1 MTLFSNNQRTVVME
15 QVNKSYDKAANN
27 VGFLER
33 WFKLSSHN
41 TTVKTELMAGLT
53 TFVTMSYI
61 MFLNPIIM
69 SKTGMP
75 FDGLFLA
82 TCLGAAIATILMG
95 MYANW
100 PVGLA
105 PGMGLNA
112 FFTFSV
118 VGSMG
123 YSWEIALGTVFLSGV
138 LFVLMS
144 VTRLREWMLD
154 SIPMSLRLAM
164 TAGVGLFLGF
174 IGLRF
179 TGIIV
184 PDPDNVVAIAD
195 LTHFGFGQFGPEAPA
210 LGFLS
215 FLLIAILSYR
225 KVFGAVVIGI
235 AATTFIAFI
244 MTWILPTD
252 FFVVAE
258 AAKSFAP
265 ATGFVSYNGLLA
277 VPEFSALEPIL
288 WKADIAGA
296 MQVALI
302 PVIITF
308 LFVNIFDTAGTL
320 MGLAERANLQDKNGK
335 IEGLSKSLKADS
347 VSSVIGTA
355 FGCPPVTSY
364 VESAAGVSVGGR
376 TGLTAVTI
384 GLLFLMGMFFLP
396 LAQML
401 PGFAVDGALIYVAML
416 MMTSLRGLDW
426 DDLTEYAPAVCT
438 TVMMAFTFSI
448 ANGIAF
454 GFITYT
460 ALKVGAGKS
469 SEISKG
475 VWALTALFIAKFIF
489 LTH

>member
-1 MTLFSNNQRTVVME
+1 MDKTR
-15 QVNKSYDKAANN
+15 QVGDKAGNIA
-27 VGFLER
+27 GFLTR
-33 WFKLSSHN
+33 FFKLSEHN
-41 TTVKTELMAGLT
+41 STIKIELMAGLT

-61 MFLNPIIM
+61 MFLNPTIM

-82 TCLGAAIATILMG
+82 TCLGAAFATLLMG
-95 MYANW
+95 LYANW

-118 VGSMG
+118 VGAMG
-123 YSWEIALGTVFLSGV
+123 YSWQVALGAVFIAGV
-138 LFVLMS
+138 IFVLMS

-179 TGIIV
+179 TGIVV
-184 PDPDNVVAIAD
+184 PDADNIVALAD
-195 LTHFGFGQFGPEAPA
+195 LTHFGFGEFGPEAPA

-225 KVFGAVVIGI
+225 KVFGAVIIGI
-235 AATTFIAFI
+235 ALTTLIAFM
-244 MTWILPTD
+244 MTWLLPAD
-252 FFVVAE
+252 FFVVAQT
-258 AAKSFAP
+258 AKSFAP
-265 ATGFVSYNGLLA
+265 ASGFVSYNGMLA
-277 VPEFSALEPIL
+277 VPDFSALAPIFL
-288 WKADIAGA
+288 QADIAGA
-296 MQVALI
+296 FQVALI
-302 PVIITF
+302 PVIVTF

-320 MGLAERANLQDKNGK
+320 MGVAEQAKLQDKNGK
-335 IEGLSKSLKADS
+335 IIGLNKSLKADS
-347 VSSVIGTA
+347 IASVIGTG

-364 VESAAGVSVGGR
+364 VESAAGVAVGGR

-384 GLLFLMGMFFLP
+384 GLLFVFGMFFLP
-396 LAQML
+396 LAKML

-416 MMTSLRGLDW
+416 MMSSLKGLDW
-426 DDLTEYAPAVCT
+426 SDLTEYAPAVST

-460 ALKVGAGKS
+460 ALKVGTGKYKAV
-469 SEISKG
+469 SKG
-475 VWALTALFIAKFIF
+475 VWALTILFVAKFIF
-489 LTH
+489 LP

>member
-1 MTLFSNNQRTVVME
+1 ME
-15 QVNKSYDKAANN
+15 EVSKTYDKEKSN
-27 VGFLER
+27 VGLLER

-69 SKTGMP
+69 SQTGMP

-82 TCLGAAIATILMG
+82 TCLGAAIATIAMG
-95 MYANW
+95 LYANW

-123 YSWEIALGTVFLSGV
+123 YSWEVALGAVFLSGV
-138 LFVLMS
+138 LFVIMS
-144 VTRLREWMLD
+144 VTKLREWMLD
-154 SIPMSLRLAM
+154 SIPMSLRLGM

-179 TGIIV
+179 TGIVV
-184 PDPDNVVAIAD
+184 PDPDNIVALAD
-195 LTHFGFGQFGPEAPA
+195 FTHFGFGASGPEAPA
-210 LGFLS
+210 LGFIS
-215 FLLIAILSYR
+215 FLLIAVLSYR
-225 KVFGAVVIGI
+225 KVFGAVLIGI
-235 AATTFIAFI
+235 AVTTLMAFI
-244 MTWILPTD
+244 MVWLLPTD

-265 ATGFVSYNGLLA
+265 ATGFVSYQGLLA
-277 VPEFSALEPIL
+277 LPEFSALEPIL

-296 MQVALI
+296 FQVALI
-302 PVIITF
+302 PVIVTF

-320 MGLAERANLQDKNGK
+320 MGVAERANLQDKNGK
-335 IEGLSKSLKADS
+335 IQGLSKSLKADS
-347 VSSVIGTA
+347 LASVMGTA

-364 VESAAGVSVGGR
+364 VESAAGVAVGGR

-384 GLLFLMGMFFLP
+384 GLLFVLGMFFLP

-416 MMTSLRGLDW
+416 MMNSLKGLDW

-460 ALKVGAGKS
+460 VLKVGSGK
-469 SEISKG
+469 INQVSKG

-489 LTH
+489 LT

>member
-1 MTLFSNNQRTVVME
+1 ME
-15 QVNKSYDKAANN
+15 QVSKSYENPEKQSND
-27 VGFLER
+27 VGLLER
-33 WFKLSSHN
+33 FFKLSEHN
-41 TTVKTELMAGLT
+41 TSVKTELMAGLT

-61 MFLNPIIM
+61 MFLNPVIM

-123 YSWEIALGTVFLSGV
+123 YSWQIALGAVFLSGV
-138 LFVLMS
+138 IFVLMS

-154 SIPMSLRLAM
+154 SIPLSLRLAM

-184 PDPDNVVAIAD
+184 PSPDNVVALAD
-195 LTHFGFGQFGPEAPA
+195 LTHFGFGEFGPEAPA

-225 KVFGAVVIGI
+225 KVFGAVLIGI
-235 AATTFIAFI
+235 AVTTLIAFA
-244 MTWILPTD
+244 MTWLLPTD
-252 FFVVAE
+252 FFVVSE
-258 AAKSFAP
+258 AGKSLAP
-265 ATGFVSYNGLLA
+265 ATGFVAYNGILA
-277 VPEFSALEPIL
+277 IPEFSALEPIF
-288 WKADIAGA
+288 WKADIVGA
-296 MQVALI
+296 FEVALI
-302 PVIITF
+302 PVIVTF

-320 MGLAERANLQDKNGK
+320 MGVAERANLQDKDGK
-335 IEGLSKSLKADS
+335 IQGLSKSLKADS

-384 GLLFLMGMFFLP
+384 GLLFAVGMFFLP

-401 PGFAVDGALIYVAML
+401 PAFAIDGALIYVAML
-416 MMTSLRGLDW
+416 MMTSLKALDW
-426 DDLTEYAPAVCT
+426 DDLTEYAPAICT

-460 ALKVGAGKS
+460 ILKVGAGKS
-469 SEISKG
+469 NQISVG
-475 VWALTALFIAKFIF
+475 VWALTALFVAKFIF
-489 LTH
+489 LHE

>member
-1 MTLFSNNQRTVVME
+1 ME
-15 QVNKSYDKAANN
+15 QVSKDYENTTSK
-27 VGFLER
+27 VGLIER
-33 WFKLSSHN
+33 LFKLSEHN
-41 TTVKTELMAGLT
+41 TTMKTELMAGLT

-95 MYANW
+95 LYANW

-123 YSWEIALGTVFLSGV
+123 YSWQIALGAVFLSGV
-138 LFVLMS
+138 IFVFMS

-179 TGIIV
+179 TGIV
-184 PDPDNVVAIAD
+184 VSNPDNIVAIAD
-195 LTHFGFGQFGPEAPA
+195 LTHFGFGKFGPEAPA

-225 KVFGAVVIGI
+225 KVFGAVLIGI
-235 AATTFIAFI
+235 AVTTFIAFA
-244 MTWILPTD
+244 MTWLLPTD
-252 FFVVAE
+252 FFVISE

-265 ATGFVSYNGLLA
+265 ASGFVSYNGLLA
-277 VPEFSALEPIL
+277 VPEFSSLEPIL
-288 WKADIAGA
+288 WKADVVGA
-296 MQVALI
+296 FQVALI
-302 PVIITF
+302 PVIVTF

-320 MGLAERANLQDKNGK
+320 MGVAERANLQDKNGK
-335 IEGLSKSLKADS
+335 IEGLGKSLKADS
-347 VSSVIGTA
+347 ISSVIGTA

-364 VESAAGVSVGGR
+364 VESAAGVAVGGR

-384 GLLFLMGMFFLP
+384 GSLFLVGMFFLP

-416 MMTSLRGLDW
+416 MMSSLKGLDW

-460 ALKVGAGKS
+460 VLKVGTGKHTQ
-469 SEISKG
+469 ISNG

-489 LTH
+489 LT

>member
-1 MTLFSNNQRTVVME
+1 MTYFSINKSTVVME
-15 QVNKSYDKAANN
+15 QVNQTHEKDEKP
-27 VGFLER
+27 GGILER
-33 WFKLSSHN
+33 LFKLSAHS
-41 TTVKTELMAGLT
+41 TTVKTEIMAGLT

-75 FDGLFLA
+75 FEGLFLA

-95 MYANW
+95 LYANW

-118 VGSMG
+118 VGGMG
-123 YSWEIALGTVFLSGV
+123 YSWEIALGAVFLSGV

-179 TGIIV
+179 TGIVI
-184 PDPDNVVAIAD
+184 PNPDNALALAD
-195 LTHFGFGQFGPEAPA
+195 LTHFGFGEFGPEAPA

-215 FLLIAILSYR
+215 FLLIAVLSYR
-225 KVFGAVVIGI
+225 KVFGAIIIGI
-235 AATTFIAFI
+235 AATTFIAFV
-244 MTWILPTD
+244 MTWVLPTD
-252 FFVVAE
+252 FFVVSE

-265 ATGFVSYNGLLA
+265 ASGFMSYKGILA
-277 VPEFSALEPIL
+277 VPEFSAIEPIL

-296 MQVALI
+296 FQIALI
-302 PVIITF
+302 PVIVTF

-320 MGLAERANLQDKNGK
+320 MGVAERANLQDENGK

-347 VSSVIGTA
+347 LASVIGTG

-364 VESAAGVSVGGR
+364 VESAAGVAVGGR

-384 GLLFLMGMFFLP
+384 GLLFAVGMFFLP

-416 MMTSLRGLDW
+416 MMSSLRGLDW

-438 TVMMAFTFSI
+438 TIMMAFTFSI

-460 ALKVGAGKS
+460 VLKVGTGKS

-475 VWALTALFIAKFIF
+475 IWALTALFVAKFIF
-489 LTH
+489 IN

>member
-1 MTLFSNNQRTVVME
+1 ME
-15 QVNKSYDKAANN
+15 QVSKSCENETEEQKGD
-27 VGFLER
+27 VGLLER
-33 WFKLSSHN
+33 FFKLSQHN
-41 TTVKTELMAGLT
+41 TTIKTELMAGLT

-61 MFLNPIIM
+61 MFLNPVIM
-69 SKTGMP
+69 SNTGMP

-82 TCLGAAIATILMG
+82 TCLGAAIATIIMG

-118 VGSMG
+118 VGGMG
-123 YSWEIALGTVFLSGV
+123 YSWQVALGAVFLSGV
-138 LFVLMS
+138 IFVLMS

-184 PDPDNVVAIAD
+184 ENPDNVVALGD
-195 LTHFGFGQFGPEAPA
+195 LTHFGFGAFGPEAPA

-215 FLLIAILSYR
+215 FLLISVLSYR
-225 KVFGAVVIGI
+225 RVFGAVIIGI
-235 AATTFIAFI
+235 AAVTFFAFV
-244 MTWILPTD
+244 MTWLLPVD
-252 FFVVAE
+252 FFIISE
-258 AAKSFAP
+258 AGKALAP
-265 ATGFVSYNGLLA
+265 ESGFVAYKGILA
-277 VPEFSALEPIL
+277 IPEFSALEPIL
-288 WKADIAGA
+288 WKADIVGA
-296 MQVALI
+296 FEIALI
-302 PVIITF
+302 PVILTF

-320 MGLAERANLQDKNGK
+320 MGVAERANLQDEKGK
-335 IEGLSKSLKADS
+335 IKGLNKSLKADS

-364 VESAAGVSVGGR
+364 VESAAGVAVGGR

-384 GLLFLMGMFFLP
+384 GLLFAAGMFFLP

-401 PGFAVDGALIYVAML
+401 PAFAVDGALIYVAML
-416 MMTSLRGLDW
+416 MMSSLKGLDW

-460 ALKVGAGKS
+460 VLKVGAGKS
-469 SEISKG
+469 NQVSKG
-475 VWALTALFIAKFIF
+475 VWALTVLFIAKFIF
-489 LTH
+489 LN

>member
-1 MTLFSNNQRTVVME
+1 ME
-15 QVNKSYDKAANN
+15 QTSKSSDTQAEEQPKDL
-27 VGFLER
+27 GLLER
-33 WFKLSSHN
+33 LFKLTQHN
-41 TTVKTELMAGLT
+41 TSVKTELMAGLT

-69 SKTGMP
+69 SKSGMP

-82 TCLGAAIATILMG
+82 TCLGAAIATIFMG

-118 VGSMG
+118 VGGMG
-123 YSWEIALGTVFLSGV
+123 YSWEIALGAVFLSGV
-138 LFVLMS
+138 IFVLMS
-144 VTRLREWMLD
+144 VTKLREWMLD
-154 SIPMSLRLAM
+154 SIPLSLRLAM

-174 IGLRF
+174 LGLRF
-179 TGIIV
+179 TGIVV
-184 PDPDNVVAIAD
+184 PDPDNVVALAD
-195 LTHFGFGQFGPEAPA
+195 MTHFGFGAFGPEAPA

-215 FLLIAILSYR
+215 FLLISILSYR
-225 KVFGAVVIGI
+225 KVFGGVLIGI
-235 AATTFIAFI
+235 AVTTFIAFA
-244 MTWILPTD
+244 MTWVLPTD

-265 ATGFVSYNGLLA
+265 ESGFVAYKGIMA
-277 VPEFSALEPIL
+277 VPQLSSLEPIF
-288 WKADIAGA
+288 WKADIVGA
-296 MQVALI
+296 FEVALI

-320 MGLAERANLQDKNGK
+320 MGVAERANLQDENGK

-347 VSSVIGTA
+347 MSSVIGTA
-355 FGCPPVTSY
+355 FGCPPVTSF
-364 VESAAGVSVGGR
+364 VESAAGVAAGGR

-384 GLLFLMGMFFLP
+384 GLLFAAGIFFLP

-416 MMTSLRGLDW
+416 MMSSLRGLDW

-438 TVMMAFTFSI
+438 TIMMAFTFSI

-460 ALKVGAGKS
+460 VLKVGSGKS
-469 SEISKG
+469 DQVSNG

-489 LTH
+489 LT

>member
-1 MTLFSNNQRTVVME
+1 MDDQAGNNA
-15 QVNKSYDKAANN
+15 SAATRDLS
-27 VGFLER
+27 FLER
-33 WFKLSSHN
+33 FFKLNSHN
-41 TTVKTELMAGLT
+41 TNVRTELMAGLT

-82 TCLGAAIATILMG
+82 TCLGAAIATIMMG
-95 MYANW
+95 LYANW

-118 VGSMG
+118 VGAMG
-123 YSWEIALGTVFLSGV
+123 YSWEIALGAVFLSGV
-138 LFVLMS
+138 IFVLMS

-154 SIPMSLRLAM
+154 SIPLSLRLAM

-179 TGIIV
+179 TGIV
-184 PDPDNVVAIAD
+184 VANPDNIVALAD
-195 LTHFGFGQFGPEAPA
+195 LTHFGFGEFGPEAPA

-215 FLLIAILSYR
+215 FLLITVLSYR
-225 KVFGAVVIGI
+225 NVFGAVIIGI
-235 AATTFIAFI
+235 AITTLIAFI
-244 MTWILPTD
+244 MTWVLPTE

-265 ATGFVSYNGLLA
+265 ASGFVSYNGMLA
-277 VPEFSALEPIL
+277 IPDFSALKPIL
-288 WKADIAGA
+288 WKADIVGA
-296 MQVALI
+296 FQVAMI
-302 PVIITF
+302 PVIVTF

-320 MGLAERANLQDKNGK
+320 MGVAERAKLQDKNGK
-335 IEGLSKSLKADS
+335 IIGLSKSLKADS
-347 VSSVIGTA
+347 ISSVIGTA

-364 VESAAGVSVGGR
+364 VESAAGVAVGGR

-384 GLLFLMGMFFLP
+384 GLLFAAGMFFLP

-416 MMTSLRGLDW
+416 MMSSLRGLDW
-426 DDLTEYAPAVCT
+426 DDLTEYAPAVST

-460 ALKVGAGKS
+460 VLKLGAGKHKD
-469 SEISKG
+469 ISNG
-475 VWALTALFIAKFIF
+475 VWALTALFVAKFIF
-489 LTH
+489 LT

>member
-1 MTLFSNNQRTVVME
+1 MNQTSK
-15 QVNKSYDKAANN
+15 QTNN

-41 TTVKTELMAGLT
+41 TSIKTELMAGVT

-61 MFLNPIIM
+61 MFLNPTIM

-82 TCLGAAIATILMG
+82 TCLGAAVATMLMG
-95 MYANW
+95 IYANW

-112 FFTFSV
+112 FFTFTV

-123 YSWEIALGTVFLSGV
+123 YSWEIALGSVFLSGI

-144 VTRLREWMLD
+144 VTKLREWLLT

-179 TGIIV
+179 TGI
-184 PDPDNVVAIAD
+184 VVSNPENLLAIAD
-195 LTHFGFGQFGPEAPA
+195 LSHFGFGPFGPEAPA
-210 LGFLS
+210 LGFFS

-225 KVFGAVVIGI
+225 NVFGAVIIGI
-235 AATTFIAFI
+235 VATTFIAFM

-252 FFVVAE
+252 FFVVAD

-265 ATGFVSYNGLLA
+265 ETGFVSYSGIMA
-277 VPEFSALEPIL
+277 IPEFSAIEPIL
-288 WKADIAGA
+288 WKADIIGA
-296 MQVALI
+296 FNVALI

-320 MGLAERANLQDKNGK
+320 MGVAEKANLQDKNGNIK
-335 IEGLSKSLKADS
+335 GLNKSLKADS

-364 VESAAGVSVGGR
+364 VESATGISVGGR

-384 GLLFLMGMFFLP
+384 GLLFLAGMFFLP
-396 LAQML
+396 LARML

-416 MMTSLRGLDW
+416 MMCSLKHLDW

-438 TVMMAFTFSI
+438 TIMMAFTFSI
-448 ANGIAF
+448 SNGIAF

-460 ALKVGAGKS
+460 ALKLGTGKS
-469 SEISKG
+469 NQISNG
-475 VWALTALFIAKFIF
+475 VWALTLLFIAKFIF
-489 LTH
+489 LHE

>member
-1 MTLFSNNQRTVVME
+1 ME
-15 QVNKSYDKAANN
+15 QVNKPTEGLAETQVNN
-27 VGFLER
+27 KCMLER
-33 WFKLSSHN
+33 FFKLSQHN
-41 TTVKTELMAGLT
+41 TSIKTELIAGLT
-53 TFVTMSYI
+53 TFITMSYI

-82 TCLGAAIATILMG
+82 TCIGAAIATLLMG
-95 MYANW
+95 LYANW

-123 YSWEIALGTVFLSGV
+123 YSWQVALGAVFLSGV

-144 VTRLREWMLD
+144 VTRLREWLLE
-154 SIPMSLRLAM
+154 SIPLSLRLAI

-179 TGIIV
+179 AGIV
-184 PDPDNVVAIAD
+184 VSNPDNILALAD
-195 LTHFGFGQFGPEAPA
+195 MTHFGFGKFGPEAPA
-210 LGFLS
+210 LGFFS
-215 FLLIAILSYR
+215 FLLIAVLSYR
-225 KVFGAVVIGI
+225 KVFGAVLIGI
-235 AATTFIAFI
+235 AVTTLIAFA
-244 MTWILPTD
+244 MTWLLPTD

-265 ATGFVSYNGLLA
+265 SSGFVAYNGIVA
-277 VPEFSALEPIL
+277 MPNFASIEPIL
-288 WKADIAGA
+288 FKADIVGA
-296 MQVALI
+296 LDVALI
-302 PVIITF
+302 PVIVTF
-308 LFVNIFDTAGTL
+308 LFVNMFDTAGTL
-320 MGLAERANLQDKNGK
+320 IGLADRANLQDKDGK
-335 IEGLSKSLKADS
+335 IEGLNKSLKADS
-347 VSSVIGTA
+347 VASVLGTA

-384 GLLFLMGMFFLP
+384 GLLFALGVFFLP

-401 PGFAVDGALIYVAML
+401 PSFAVNGALIYVSVL
-416 MMTSLRGLDW
+416 MMSALKGVSW
-426 DDLTEYAPAVCT
+426 DDMTEYAPAVCT
-438 TVMMAFTFSI
+438 TVMMPFTFSI
-448 ANGIAF
+448 ADGIAF

-460 ALKVGAGKS
+460 VLKLGAGKRD
-469 SEISKG
+469 EISYG
-475 VWALTALFIAKFIF
+475 IWTLTALFIAKFIF
-489 LTH
+489 LN

>member
-1 MTLFSNNQRTVVME
+1 MKQVE
-15 QVNKSYDKAANN
+15 QTYDNEPKS

-33 WFKLSSHN
+33 WFKLAAHK
-41 TTVKTELMAGLT
+41 TTVKTEIMAGFT

-61 MFLNPIIM
+61 MFLNPTIM
-69 SKTGMP
+69 SNSGMP

-82 TCLGAAIATILMG
+82 TCIGAAIATLIMG
-95 MYANW
+95 LYANW

-118 VGSMG
+118 VGAMG
-123 YSWEIALGTVFLSGV
+123 YSWEIALGAVFLSGV

-179 TGIIV
+179 TGIV
-184 PDPDNVVAIAD
+184 VANPDNIVSIAD
-195 LTHFGFGQFGPEAPA
+195 LTHFGFGVFGPEAPA

-225 KVFGAVVIGI
+225 KVFGGVLIGI
-235 AATTFIAFI
+235 GVTTLIAFI
-244 MTWILPTD
+244 MTWVLPTD

-258 AAKSFAP
+258 AAKAFAP
-265 ATGFVSYNGLLA
+265 ATGFVSYNGILA

-296 MQVALI
+296 FEVALI
-302 PVIITF
+302 PVIVTF

-320 MGLAERANLQDKNGK
+320 MGVAEKANLQDENGK
-335 IEGLSKSLKADS
+335 IQGLGKSLKADS
-347 VSSVIGTA
+347 ISSVVGTA

-384 GLLFLMGMFFLP
+384 GLLFAAGVFLLP
-396 LAQML
+396 LAKML

-416 MMTSLRGLDW
+416 MMSSLKSLNW

-448 ANGIAF
+448 SNGIAF

-460 ALKVGAGKS
+460 VLKVGTGKS
-469 SEISKG
+469 NQVSKG
-475 VWALTALFIAKFIF
+475 VWALTALFVLKFMF
-489 LTH
+489 LHE

>member
-1 MTLFSNNQRTVVME
+1 ME
-15 QVNKSYDKAANN
+15 QVSKSQENQAEEHTEGA
-27 VGFLER
+27 GLLER
-33 WFKLSSHN
+33 LFKLSQHN

-123 YSWEIALGTVFLSGV
+123 YSWQIALGAVFLSGV
-138 LFVLMS
+138 IFVLMS

-179 TGIIV
+179 TGIV
-184 PDPDNVVAIAD
+184 VANPDNVVALAD
-195 LTHFGFGQFGPEAPA
+195 MTHFGFGQFGPEAPA

-225 KVFGAVVIGI
+225 KVFGAVLIGI
-235 AATTFIAFI
+235 AVTTFIAFA
-244 MTWILPTD
+244 MTWVLPTD

-265 ATGFVSYNGLLA
+265 PSGFVAYKGLLA
-277 VPEFSALEPIL
+277 IPEFSALEPIL
-288 WKADIAGA
+288 WKADIVGA
-296 MQVALI
+296 FEVALI
-302 PVIITF
+302 PVIVTF

-320 MGLAERANLQDKNGK
+320 MGVAERANLQDKNGK

-347 VSSVIGTA
+347 ISSVIGTA

-364 VESAAGVSVGGR
+364 VESAAGVAVGGR

-384 GLLFLMGMFFLP
+384 GLLFAMGVFFLP

-416 MMTSLRGLDW
+416 MMSSLRGLDW

-460 ALKVGAGKS
+460 ILKVGSGKS
-469 SEISKG
+469 NQVSNG

-489 LTH
+489 LN

>member
-1 MTLFSNNQRTVVME
+1 MS
-15 QVNKSYDKAANN
+15 QVNKNN
-27 VGFLER
+27 DQLGALSFISHF
-33 WFKLSSHN
+33 FKLSEHKTN
-41 TTVKTELMAGLT
+41 IKTELMAGLT

-61 MFLNPIIM
+61 MFLNPLIM

-95 MYANW
+95 LYANW

-118 VGSMG
+118 VGGMG
-123 YSWEIALGTVFLSGV
+123 YSWQIALGAVFLSGV
-138 LFVLMS
+138 IFVLMS
-144 VTRLREWMLD
+144 VTKLREWMLD

-179 TGIIV
+179 TGIVV
-184 PDPDNVVAIAD
+184 PNEDNVVALAD
-195 LTHFGFGQFGPEAPA
+195 LTHFGFGMFGPEAPA

-215 FLLIAILSYR
+215 FLLIAVLSYR
-225 KVFGAVVIGI
+225 NVFGAVLIGI
-235 AATTFIAFI
+235 ASTTFIAFV
-244 MTWILPTD
+244 MTWLLPTD
-252 FFVVAE
+252 FFEVAE

-265 ATGFVSYNGLLA
+265 ESGFVSYNGLLA

-288 WKADIAGA
+288 FKADIIGA

-302 PVIITF
+302 PVIVTF

-320 MGLAERANLQDKNGK
+320 MGVAERANLQDKSGR
-335 IEGLSKSLKADS
+335 IHGLSKSLRADS
-347 VSSVIGTA
+347 ISSVIGTA

-376 TGLTAVTI
+376 TGLTAVTV
-384 GLLFLMGMFFLP
+384 GVLFVLGMFFLP

-416 MMTSLRGLDW
+416 MMSSLKNLDW
-426 DDLTEYAPAVCT
+426 EDLTEYAPAVST
-438 TVMMAFTFSI
+438 TIMMAFTFSI

-460 ALKVGAGKS
+460 VLKVGTGKS
-469 SEISKG
+469 NAISGG
-475 VWALTALFIAKFIF
+475 VWVLTALFIAKFIF
-489 LTH
+489 LT

>member
-1 MTLFSNNQRTVVME
+1 MN
-15 QVNKSYDKAANN
+15 QVNQAYDKNEGSKG
-27 VGFLER
+27 GFLER
-33 WFKLSSHN
+33 LFKLTAHK
-41 TTVKTELMAGLT
+41 TTPKIEMMAGLT

-61 MFLNPIIM
+61 IVLNPIIM

-82 TCLGAAIATILMG
+82 TCIGAAIATILMG
-95 MYANW
+95 LYANW

-123 YSWEIALGTVFLSGV
+123 YSWEIALGAVFIAGM

-179 TGIIV
+179 TGLIV
-184 PDPDNVVAIAD
+184 PDPNNALALAD
-195 LTHFGFGQFGPEAPA
+195 LTHFGFGKFGPEAPA
-210 LGFLS
+210 LGLLS
-215 FLLIAILSYR
+215 FFLIAVLSYR
-225 KVFGAVVIGI
+225 KVFGAVILGIGI
-235 AATTFIAFI
+235 TTLVAFL
-244 MTWILPTD
+244 MTWVLPTD

-258 AAKSFAP
+258 EAKSWAP
-265 ATGFVSYNGLLA
+265 ASGFVSYGGMMA
-277 VPEFSALEPIL
+277 IPDFAAIEPIL
-288 WKADIAGA
+288 WKADVMGA
-296 MQVALI
+296 LEVAMI
-302 PVIITF
+302 PVIVTF

-320 MGLAERANLQDKNGK
+320 MGVAERANLQDENGN

-347 VSSVIGTA
+347 ISSVLGTA

-364 VESAAGVSVGGR
+364 AESAAGVAVGGR
-376 TGLTAVTI
+376 TGLTAITI
-384 GLLFLMGMFFLP
+384 GILFLLGMFFLP
-396 LAQML
+396 LAKML
-401 PGFAVDGALIYVAML
+401 PAFAVDGALIYVAML
-416 MMTSLRGLDW
+416 MMSSLKKIDW
-426 DDLTEYAPAVCT
+426 NDLTEYAPAVVT

-448 ANGIAF
+448 ANGIAI
-454 GFITYT
+454 GFLTYT
-460 ALKVGAGKS
+460 ILKVGGGKANEVS
-469 SEISKG
+469 AG
-475 VWALTALFIAKFIF
+475 VWALSALFVAKFIF
-489 LTH
+489 LN

>member
-1 MTLFSNNQRTVVME
+1 ME
-15 QVNKSYDKAANN
+15 QTNENHENKSNN
-27 VGFLER
+27 VGLIER
-33 WFKLSSHN
+33 LFKLSEHRTN
-41 TTVKTELMAGLT
+41 VKTEIMAGLT

-95 MYANW
+95 LYANW

-118 VGSMG
+118 VGAMG
-123 YSWEIALGTVFLSGV
+123 YSWQVALGAVFLSGV
-138 LFVLMS
+138 IFVIMS
-144 VTRLREWMLD
+144 VTKLREWMLE
-154 SIPMSLRLAM
+154 SIPLSLRLAM

-179 TGIIV
+179 TGIVV
-184 PDPDNVVAIAD
+184 PNPDNVVAIAD

-225 KVFGAVVIGI
+225 KVFGAVLIGI
-235 AATTFIAFI
+235 AATTFIAFT
-244 MTWILPTD
+244 MTWVLPTD
-252 FFVVAE
+252 FFTVAE
-258 AAKSFAP
+258 AAKGFAP
-265 ATGFVSYNGLLA
+265 ESGFVAYKGLLA
-277 VPEFSALEPIL
+277 VPDFSALEPIL
-288 WKADIAGA
+288 WKADIVGA
-296 MQVALI
+296 FEVALI
-302 PVIITF
+302 PVIVTF

-320 MGLAERANLQDKNGK
+320 MGVAERANLQDENGK
-335 IEGLSKSLKADS
+335 IQGLNKSLKADS
-347 VSSVIGTA
+347 ISSVIGTA

-384 GLLFLMGMFFLP
+384 GLLFLVGMFFLP

-416 MMTSLRGLDW
+416 MMSSLKGLNW

-460 ALKVGAGKS
+460 VLKVGAGKS
-469 SEISKG
+469 NEVSGG
-475 VWALTALFIAKFIF
+475 VWALTMLFIAKFIF
-489 LTH
+489 LN

>member
-1 MTLFSNNQRTVVME
+1 ME
-15 QVNKSYDKAANN
+15 QVSKSQENQAEEHTEGA
-27 VGFLER
+27 GLLER
-33 WFKLSSHN
+33 LFKLSQHN
-41 TTVKTELMAGLT
+41 TTIKTELMAGLT

-123 YSWEIALGTVFLSGV
+123 YSWQIALGAVFLSGV
-138 LFVLMS
+138 IFVLMS

-179 TGIIV
+179 TGIV
-184 PDPDNVVAIAD
+184 VANPDNVVALAD
-195 LTHFGFGQFGPEAPA
+195 MTHFGFGQFGPEAPA

-225 KVFGAVVIGI
+225 KVFGAVLIGI
-235 AATTFIAFI
+235 AVTTFIAFA
-244 MTWILPTD
+244 MTWVLPTD

-265 ATGFVSYNGLLA
+265 SSGFVAYKGLLA
-277 VPEFSALEPIL
+277 IPEFSALEPIL
-288 WKADIAGA
+288 WKADIVGA
-296 MQVALI
+296 FEVALI
-302 PVIITF
+302 PVIVTF

-320 MGLAERANLQDKNGK
+320 MGVAERANLQDENGK

-347 VSSVIGTA
+347 ISSVIGTA

-364 VESAAGVSVGGR
+364 VESAAGVAVGGR

-384 GLLFLMGMFFLP
+384 GLLFAMGVFFLP

-416 MMTSLRGLDW
+416 MMSSLRGLDW

-460 ALKVGAGKS
+460 ILKVGSGKS
-469 SEISKG
+469 NQVSNG

-489 LTH
+489 LN

>member
-1 MTLFSNNQRTVVME
+1 MDD
-15 QVNKSYDKAANN
+15 QVGVTSSTATRDLN
-27 VGFLER
+27 FLER
-33 WFKLSSHN
+33 FFKLSSHN
-41 TTVKTELMAGLT
+41 TNVRTELMAGLT

-82 TCLGAAIATILMG
+82 TCLGAAIATIMMG
-95 MYANW
+95 LYSNW

-118 VGSMG
+118 VGAMG
-123 YSWEIALGTVFLSGV
+123 YSWEIALGAVFLSGV
-138 LFVLMS
+138 IFVLMS

-154 SIPMSLRLAM
+154 SIPLSLRLAM

-179 TGIIV
+179 TGIV
-184 PDPDNVVAIAD
+184 VANPDNIVALAD
-195 LTHFGFGQFGPEAPA
+195 LTHFGFGEFGPEAPA

-215 FLLIAILSYR
+215 FLLITVLSYR
-225 KVFGAVVIGI
+225 NVFGAVIIGI
-235 AATTFIAFI
+235 AITTLIAFI
-244 MTWILPTD
+244 MTWVLPRE

-265 ATGFVSYNGLLA
+265 ASGFVSYNGMLA
-277 VPEFSALEPIL
+277 IPNFSALEPIL

-296 MQVALI
+296 FQVALI
-302 PVIITF
+302 PVIVTF

-320 MGLAERANLQDKNGK
+320 MGVAERAKLQDKNGK
-335 IEGLSKSLKADS
+335 IIGLSKSLKADS
-347 VSSVIGTA
+347 ISSVIGTA

-364 VESAAGVSVGGR
+364 VESAAGVAVGGR

-384 GLLFLMGMFFLP
+384 GLLFALGMFFLP

-416 MMTSLRGLDW
+416 MMSSLRGLDW
-426 DDLTEYAPAVCT
+426 DDLTEYAPAVAT

-460 ALKVGAGKS
+460 VLKLGAGKHK
-469 SEISKG
+469 EISNG
-475 VWALTALFIAKFIF
+475 VWALTALFVAKFIF
-489 LTH
+489 LA

>member
-1 MTLFSNNQRTVVME
+1 ME
-15 QVNKSYDKAANN
+15 QASKTYDKEKSG
-27 VGFLER
+27 VGLLER
-33 WFKLSSHN
+33 FFKLSSHN

-95 MYANW
+95 LYANW

-118 VGSMG
+118 VGAMG
-123 YSWEIALGTVFLSGV
+123 YSWEIALGAVFLSGV
-138 LFVLMS
+138 IFVLMS

-179 TGIIV
+179 TGIVV
-184 PDPDNVVAIAD
+184 PNPDNIVAIAD
-195 LTHFGFGQFGPEAPA
+195 LTHFGFGEFGPEAPA

-225 KVFGAVVIGI
+225 KVFGAVLIGI
-235 AATTFIAFI
+235 AATTLIAFV
-244 MTWILPTD
+244 MTWVLPTD
-252 FFVVAE
+252 FFVVSE

-265 ATGFVSYNGLLA
+265 ASGFVTYKGLLA
-277 VPEFSALEPIL
+277 VPDFSALEPIL
-288 WKADIAGA
+288 WKADVAGA
-296 MQVALI
+296 FQVALI
-302 PVIITF
+302 PVIVTF

-320 MGLAERANLQDKNGK
+320 MGVAERANLQDKNGK
-335 IEGLSKSLKADS
+335 IHGLSKSLKADS
-347 VSSVIGTA
+347 ISSVIGTA

-376 TGLTAVTI
+376 TGLTALTI
-384 GLLFLMGMFFLP
+384 GLLFAAGMFFLP

-416 MMTSLRGLDW
+416 MMSSVRGLDW

-438 TVMMAFTFSI
+438 TIMMAFTFSI

-460 ALKVGAGKS
+460 VLKIGAGRS

-475 VWALTALFIAKFIF
+475 VWALTVLFIAKFMF
-489 LTH
+489 LN

>member
-1 MTLFSNNQRTVVME
+1 MESVSKNHENNENQE
-15 QVNKSYDKAANN
+15 SK
-27 VGFLER
+27 VGLIER
-33 WFKLSSHN
+33 LFKLSEHKTN
-41 TTVKTELMAGLT
+41 VKTEIMAGLT

-95 MYANW
+95 LYANW

-123 YSWEIALGTVFLSGV
+123 YSWQIALGAVFLSGV
-138 LFVLMS
+138 IFVLMS

-154 SIPMSLRLAM
+154 SIPTSLRLAM

-179 TGIIV
+179 TGIVV
-184 PDPDNVVAIAD
+184 PNPDNIIAIAD
-195 LTHFGFGQFGPEAPA
+195 LTHFGFGKFGPEAPA

-225 KVFGAVVIGI
+225 KVFGAVLIGI
-235 AATTFIAFI
+235 AVTTFIAFA
-244 MTWILPTD
+244 MTWVLPTD
-252 FFVVAE
+252 FFVIAE
-258 AAKSFAP
+258 EAKGLAP
-265 ATGFVSYNGLLA
+265 ASGFVAYKGLLA
-277 VPEFSALEPIL
+277 IPEFSALEPIL
-288 WKADIAGA
+288 WKADIVGA
-296 MQVALI
+296 FEVALI
-302 PVIITF
+302 PVIVTF

-320 MGLAERANLQDKNGK
+320 MGVAERANLQDENGK
-335 IEGLSKSLKADS
+335 IHGLSKSLKADS
-347 VSSVIGTA
+347 ISSVIGTA

-364 VESAAGVSVGGR
+364 VESAAGVAVGGR

-384 GLLFLMGMFFLP
+384 GLLFAVGMFFLP

-416 MMTSLRGLDW
+416 MMSSLRGLDW

-460 ALKVGAGKS
+460 VLKAGTGKS
-469 SEISKG
+469 NEVSAGI
-475 VWALTALFIAKFIF
+475 WALTAMFIAKFIF
-489 LTH
+489 LN

>member
-1 MTLFSNNQRTVVME
+1 ME
-15 QVNKSYDKAANN
+15 QVSKSNENQAAKSSD
-27 VGFLER
+27 VGLLER
-33 WFKLSSHN
+33 FFKLSEHN
-41 TTVKTELMAGLT
+41 TSIKTELMAGLT

-61 MFLNPIIM
+61 MCLNPVIM

-118 VGSMG
+118 VGAMG
-123 YSWEIALGTVFLSGV
+123 YSWQIALGAVFLSGV
-138 LFVLMS
+138 IFVLMS

-154 SIPMSLRLAM
+154 SIPLSLRLAM

-184 PDPDNVVAIAD
+184 PNPDNVVALAD
-195 LTHFGFGQFGPEAPA
+195 LTHFGFGEFGPEAPA

-225 KVFGAVVIGI
+225 KVFGAVLIGI
-235 AATTFIAFI
+235 AITTLIAFA
-244 MTWILPTD
+244 MTWLLPTD
-252 FFVVAE
+252 FFVVSE
-258 AAKSFAP
+258 AGKSLAP
-265 ATGFVSYNGLLA
+265 ETGFVAYNGIMA
-277 VPEFSALEPIL
+277 MPEFSALEPIF
-288 WKADIAGA
+288 WQADIIGA
-296 MQVALI
+296 FEVALI
-302 PVIITF
+302 PVIVTF

-320 MGLAERANLQDKNGK
+320 MGVAERANLQDKDGK
-335 IEGLSKSLKADS
+335 IQGLSKSLKADS
-347 VSSVIGTA
+347 VSSVVGTA

-376 TGLTAVTI
+376 TGLTAITI
-384 GLLFLMGMFFLP
+384 GLLFAVGMFFLP

-401 PGFAVDGALIYVAML
+401 PAFAIDGALIYVAML
-416 MMTSLRGLDW
+416 MMTSLKALDW
-426 DDLTEYAPAVCT
+426 NDLTEYAPAICT

-460 ALKVGAGKS
+460 ILKVGTGKS
-469 SEISKG
+469 NQISAG
-475 VWALTALFIAKFIF
+475 VWALTALFVAKFIF
-489 LTH
+489 LSE

>member
-1 MTLFSNNQRTVVME
+1 ME
-15 QVNKSYDKAANN
+15 QGTINNKNKGES
-27 VGFLER
+27 VGLLER
-33 WFKLSSHN
+33 LFKLSEHRTN
-41 TTVKTELMAGLT
+41 LKTEIMAGFT

-69 SKTGMP
+69 SNTGMP

-95 MYANW
+95 LYANW

-123 YSWEIALGTVFLSGV
+123 YSWQIALGTVFLSGV
-138 LFVLMS
+138 LFVFMS
-144 VTRLREWMLD
+144 VTKMREWMLD
-154 SIPMSLRLAM
+154 SIPLSLRLAI

-174 IGLRF
+174 LGLRF
-179 TGIIV
+179 TGIVV

-195 LTHFGFGQFGPEAPA
+195 LTHFGFGNYGAEAPA

-215 FLLIAILSYR
+215 FLLISILSYR
-225 KVFGAVVIGI
+225 KVFGAVIIGI
-235 AATTFIAFI
+235 GITTLLAFA
-244 MTWILPTD
+244 MTWVLPTE

-258 AAKSFAP
+258 SAKSFAP

-277 VPEFSALEPIL
+277 VPNFSDLEPIL
-288 WKADIAGA
+288 FKADIIGA
-296 MQVALI
+296 FQVALI
-302 PVIITF
+302 PVIVTF

-320 MGLAERANLQDKNGK
+320 MGVAERANLQDKDGK
-335 IEGLSKSLKADS
+335 IRGLSKSLKADS
-347 VSSVIGTA
+347 LSSVIGTA

-384 GLLFLMGMFFLP
+384 GMLFIVGVFFLP
-396 LAQML
+396 LAKML
-401 PGFAVDGALIYVAML
+401 PGFAVNGALIYVAML
-416 MMTSLRGLDW
+416 MMSSLKGLNW

-460 ALKVGAGKS
+460 VLKVGTNKTQ
-469 SEISKG
+469 EISTG
-475 VWALTALFIAKFIF
+475 VWALTVLFIAKFIF
-489 LTH
+489 LSH

>member
-1 MTLFSNNQRTVVME
+1 ME
-15 QVNKSYDKAANN
+15 QVSETYDKTEKP
-27 VGFLER
+27 GGLLER
-33 WFKLSSHN
+33 LFKLSAHR

-82 TCLGAAIATILMG
+82 TCLGAAIATIMMG
-95 MYANW
+95 LYANW

-118 VGSMG
+118 VGGMG
-123 YSWEIALGTVFLSGV
+123 YSWEIALGAVFLSGV
-138 LFVLMS
+138 LFVFMS

-154 SIPMSLRLAM
+154 SIPLSLRLAM

-174 IGLRF
+174 LGLRF

-184 PDPDNVVAIAD
+184 SDPDNALALAD

-215 FLLIAILSYR
+215 FLLISVLSYR
-225 KVFGAVVIGI
+225 KVFGGILIGI
-235 AATTFIAFI
+235 ATTTLIAFA
-244 MTWILPTD
+244 MTWLLPTD
-252 FFVVAE
+252 FFVVSE

-265 ATGFVSYNGLLA
+265 ASGFVSYNGIMA
-277 VPEFSALEPIL
+277 VPEFAALEPIL

-296 MQVALI
+296 FQVALI
-302 PVIITF
+302 PVIVTF

-320 MGLAERANLQDKNGK
+320 MGVAERANLQDENGK

-347 VSSVIGTA
+347 LASVIGTG

-364 VESAAGVSVGGR
+364 VESAAGVEVGGR
-376 TGLTAVTI
+376 TGLTAVVI
-384 GLLFLMGMFFLP
+384 GLLFAVGMFFLP

-416 MMTSLRGLDW
+416 MMSSLRGLDW
-426 DDLTEYAPAVCT
+426 NDLTEYAPAVCT
-438 TVMMAFTFSI
+438 TIMMAFTFSI

-460 ALKVGAGKS
+460 VLKVGAGKS

-475 VWALTALFIAKFIF
+475 VWALTALFVAKFIF
-489 LTH
+489 IN

>member
-1 MTLFSNNQRTVVME
+1 MNQVNQAYDNNQGS
-15 QVNKSYDKAANN
+15 KG
-27 VGFLER
+27 GFLER
-33 WFKLSSHN
+33 LFKLAAHK
-41 TTVKTELMAGLT
+41 TTPKIEMMAGLT

-61 MFLNPIIM
+61 IVLNPIIM

-95 MYANW
+95 LYANW

-123 YSWEIALGTVFLSGV
+123 YSWEIALGSVFISGM

-179 TGIIV
+179 TGVIV
-184 PDPDNVVAIAD
+184 PDPNNALALAD
-195 LTHFGFGQFGPEAPA
+195 LTHFGFGKFGPEAPA
-210 LGFLS
+210 LGLLS
-215 FLLIAILSYR
+215 FFLIAVLSYR
-225 KVFGAVVIGI
+225 KVFGAVVLGIGI
-235 AATTFIAFI
+235 TTLVAFI

-258 AAKSFAP
+258 EAKSWAP
-265 ATGFVSYNGLLA
+265 ASGFVAYGGMLA
-277 VPEFSALEPIL
+277 VPDFAAIEPIL
-288 WKADIAGA
+288 WKADVMGA
-296 MQVALI
+296 LEVAMI
-302 PVIITF
+302 PVIVTF

-320 MGLAERANLQDKNGK
+320 MGVAERANLQDKDGN

-347 VSSVIGTA
+347 ISSVIGTA

-364 VESAAGVSVGGR
+364 AESAAGVSVGGR

-384 GLLFLMGMFFLP
+384 GVLFLLGMFFLP
-396 LAQML
+396 LAKML
-401 PGFAVDGALIYVAML
+401 PAFAVDGALIYVAML
-416 MMTSLRGLDW
+416 MMSSLKKIDW
-426 DDLTEYAPAVCT
+426 NDLTEFAPAVVT

-448 ANGIAF
+448 ANGIAL
-454 GFITYT
+454 GFLTYT
-460 ALKVGAGKS
+460 ILKVGGGKANEVS
-469 SEISKG
+469 AG
-475 VWALTALFIAKFIF
+475 VWALTVLFILKFIF
-489 LTH
+489 LGH

>member
-1 MTLFSNNQRTVVME
+1 ME
-15 QVNKSYDKAANN
+15 QVSKSQENQAEEHTEGA
-27 VGFLER
+27 GLLER
-33 WFKLSSHN
+33 LFKLSQHN
-41 TTVKTELMAGLT
+41 TTVRTELMAGLT

-123 YSWEIALGTVFLSGV
+123 YSWQIALGAVFLSGV
-138 LFVLMS
+138 IFVLMS

-179 TGIIV
+179 TGIV
-184 PDPDNVVAIAD
+184 VANPDNVVALAD
-195 LTHFGFGQFGPEAPA
+195 MTHFGFGQFGPEAPA

-225 KVFGAVVIGI
+225 KVFGAVLIGI
-235 AATTFIAFI
+235 ALTTFIAFA

-265 ATGFVSYNGLLA
+265 SSGFVAYKGLLA
-277 VPEFSALEPIL
+277 IPEFSALEPIL
-288 WKADIAGA
+288 WKADIVGA
-296 MQVALI
+296 FEVALI
-302 PVIITF
+302 PVIVTF

-320 MGLAERANLQDKNGK
+320 MGVAERANLQDENGK

-364 VESAAGVSVGGR
+364 VESAAGVAVGGR

-384 GLLFLMGMFFLP
+384 GLLFAAGVFFLP

-416 MMTSLRGLDW
+416 MMSSLRGLDW

-460 ALKVGAGKS
+460 ILKVGSGKS
-469 SEISKG
+469 SQVSNG

-489 LTH
+489 LN

>member
-1 MTLFSNNQRTVVME
+1 ME
-15 QVNKSYDKAANN
+15 QVSKSHENN
-27 VGFLER
+27 AEEQTEGAGLLER
-33 WFKLSSHN
+33 LFKLSQHN

-123 YSWEIALGTVFLSGV
+123 YSWQIALGAVFLSGV
-138 LFVLMS
+138 IFVLMS

-179 TGIIV
+179 TGIV
-184 PDPDNVVAIAD
+184 VANPDNVVALAD
-195 LTHFGFGQFGPEAPA
+195 MTHFGFGQFGPEAPA

-225 KVFGAVVIGI
+225 KVFGAVLIGI
-235 AATTFIAFI
+235 ALTTFIAFA

-265 ATGFVSYNGLLA
+265 SSGFVAYKGLLA
-277 VPEFSALEPIL
+277 IPEFSALEPIL
-288 WKADIAGA
+288 WKADIVGA
-296 MQVALI
+296 FEVALI
-302 PVIITF
+302 PVIVTF

-320 MGLAERANLQDKNGK
+320 MGVAERANLQDKNGK

-364 VESAAGVSVGGR
+364 VESAAGVAAGGR

-384 GLLFLMGMFFLP
+384 GLLFAAGVFFLP

-416 MMTSLRGLDW
+416 MMSSLRGLDW

-460 ALKVGAGKS
+460 ILKVGSGKS
-469 SEISKG
+469 SQVSNG
-475 VWALTALFIAKFIF
+475 VWALTALFIAKFMF
-489 LTH
+489 LN

>member
-1 MTLFSNNQRTVVME
+1 ME
-15 QVNKSYDKAANN
+15 QVSKSNENQKEQSND
-27 VGFLER
+27 VGLLER
-33 WFKLSSHN
+33 FFKLSEHN
-41 TTVKTELMAGLT
+41 TSVKTELMAGLT

-61 MFLNPIIM
+61 MFLNPVIM

-118 VGSMG
+118 VGAMG
-123 YSWEIALGTVFLSGV
+123 YSWQIALGAVFLSGV
-138 LFVLMS
+138 IFVLMS

-154 SIPMSLRLAM
+154 SIPLSLRLAM

-184 PDPDNVVAIAD
+184 PNQDNVVALAD
-195 LTHFGFGQFGPEAPA
+195 LTHFGFGEFGPEAPA

-225 KVFGAVVIGI
+225 KVFGAVLIGI
-235 AATTFIAFI
+235 AVTTLIAFA
-244 MTWILPTD
+244 MTWVLPTD
-252 FFVVAE
+252 FFVVSE
-258 AAKSFAP
+258 AGKSLAP
-265 ATGFVSYNGLLA
+265 ATGFVAYNGILA
-277 VPEFSALEPIL
+277 MPEFSALEPIL
-288 WKADIAGA
+288 WKADIVGA
-296 MQVALI
+296 FEVALI
-302 PVIITF
+302 PVIVTF

-320 MGLAERANLQDKNGK
+320 MGVAERANLQDKDGK
-335 IEGLSKSLKADS
+335 IQGLSKSLKADS

-384 GLLFLMGMFFLP
+384 GLLFAVGMFFLP

-401 PGFAVDGALIYVAML
+401 PAFAINGALIYVAML
-416 MMTSLRGLDW
+416 MMTSLKALDW
-426 DDLTEYAPAVCT
+426 DDLTEYAPAIST

-460 ALKVGAGKS
+460 ILKVGAGKS
-469 SEISKG
+469 NQISVG
-475 VWALTALFIAKFIF
+475 VWALTALFVAKFIF
-489 LTH
+489 LHE

>member
-1 MTLFSNNQRTVVME
+1 ME
-15 QVNKSYDKAANN
+15 KTSQSCEKTAEVPTKGTSL
-27 VGFLER
+27 LER
-33 WFKLSSHN
+33 LFKLTKHN
-41 TTVKTELMAGLT
+41 TSVKTEIMAGLT
-53 TFVTMSYI
+53 TFVTMSYV

-75 FDGLFLA
+75 FDGLLLA
-82 TCLGAAIATILMG
+82 TCLGAAIATIFMG

-123 YSWEIALGTVFLSGV
+123 YSWQIALGAVFLSGV
-138 LFVLMS
+138 IFVLMS
-144 VTRLREWMLD
+144 VTKMREWMLD
-154 SIPMSLRLAM
+154 SIPLSLRLAM

-174 IGLRF
+174 LGLRF
-179 TGIIV
+179 TGIVV
-184 PDPDNVVAIAD
+184 PDPDNVVALAD
-195 LTHFGFGQFGPEAPA
+195 MTHFGFGAFGPEAPA

-215 FLLIAILSYR
+215 FLLISVLSYR
-225 KVFGAVVIGI
+225 NVFGAVLIGI
-235 AATTFIAFI
+235 AVTTFVAFA
-244 MTWILPTD
+244 MTWLLPTD

-265 ATGFVSYNGLLA
+265 ASGFVTYNGLLA
-277 VPEFSALEPIL
+277 VPEFSALEPIF
-288 WKADIAGA
+288 WKADIVGA
-296 MQVALI
+296 FEVALI
-302 PVIITF
+302 PVIVTF

-320 MGLAERANLQDKNGK
+320 MGVAERANLQDENGK

-347 VSSVIGTA
+347 MSSVLGTA

-364 VESAAGVSVGGR
+364 VESAAGVAVGGR

-384 GLLFLMGMFFLP
+384 GLLFAAGMFFLP

-416 MMTSLRGLDW
+416 MMSSLRGLDW

-460 ALKVGAGKS
+460 VLKVGSGKANQ
-469 SEISKG
+469 ISNG
-475 VWALTALFIAKFIF
+475 VWALTVLFIAKFIF
-489 LTH
+489 LT

>member
-1 MTLFSNNQRTVVME
+1 ME
-15 QVNKSYDKAANN
+15 QVSKSHENN
-27 VGFLER
+27 AEEQTEGAGLLER
-33 WFKLSSHN
+33 LFKLSQHN

-123 YSWEIALGTVFLSGV
+123 YSWQIALGAVFLSGV
-138 LFVLMS
+138 IFVLMS

-179 TGIIV
+179 TGIV
-184 PDPDNVVAIAD
+184 VANPDNVVALAD
-195 LTHFGFGQFGPEAPA
+195 MTHFGFGQFGPEAPA

-225 KVFGAVVIGI
+225 KVFGAVLIGI
-235 AATTFIAFI
+235 ALTTFIAFA

-265 ATGFVSYNGLLA
+265 SSGFVAYKGLLA
-277 VPEFSALEPIL
+277 IPEFSALEPIL
-288 WKADIAGA
+288 WKADIVGA
-296 MQVALI
+296 FEVALI
-302 PVIITF
+302 PVIVTF

-320 MGLAERANLQDKNGK
+320 MGVAERANLQDKNGK

-364 VESAAGVSVGGR
+364 VESAAGVAVGGR

-384 GLLFLMGMFFLP
+384 GLLFAAGVFFLP

-416 MMTSLRGLDW
+416 MMSSLRGLDW

-460 ALKVGAGKS
+460 ILKVGSGKS
-469 SEISKG
+469 SQVSNG
-475 VWALTALFIAKFIF
+475 VWALTALFIAKFMF
-489 LTH
+489 LN

>member
-1 MTLFSNNQRTVVME
+1 MDD
-15 QVNKSYDKAANN
+15 QVGVTSSTATRDLN
-27 VGFLER
+27 FLER
-33 WFKLSSHN
+33 FFKLSSHN
-41 TTVKTELMAGLT
+41 TNVRTELMAGLT

-82 TCLGAAIATILMG
+82 TCLGAAIATIMMG
-95 MYANW
+95 LYANW

-118 VGSMG
+118 VGAMS
-123 YSWEIALGTVFLSGV
+123 YSWEIALGAVFLSGV
-138 LFVLMS
+138 IFVLMS

-154 SIPMSLRLAM
+154 SIPLSLRLAM

-179 TGIIV
+179 TGIV
-184 PDPDNVVAIAD
+184 VANPDNIVALAD
-195 LTHFGFGQFGPEAPA
+195 LTHFGFGEFGPEAPA

-215 FLLIAILSYR
+215 FLLITVLSYR
-225 KVFGAVVIGI
+225 NVFGAVIIGI
-235 AATTFIAFI
+235 AITTLIAFI
-244 MTWILPTD
+244 MTWVLPTE

-265 ATGFVSYNGLLA
+265 TSGFVSYNGMLA
-277 VPEFSALEPIL
+277 IPNFSALEPIL

-296 MQVALI
+296 FQVALI
-302 PVIITF
+302 PVIVTF

-320 MGLAERANLQDKNGK
+320 MGVAERAKLQDKNGK
-335 IEGLSKSLKADS
+335 IIGLSKSLKADS
-347 VSSVIGTA
+347 ISSVIGTA

-364 VESAAGVSVGGR
+364 VESAAGVAVGGR

-384 GLLFLMGMFFLP
+384 GLLFALGMFFLP

-416 MMTSLRGLDW
+416 MMSSLRGLDW
-426 DDLTEYAPAVCT
+426 DDLTEYAPAVAT

-460 ALKVGAGKS
+460 VLKLGAGKHK
-469 SEISKG
+469 EISNG
-475 VWALTALFIAKFIF
+475 VWALTALFLSLIHI
-489 LTH
+489 

>member
-1 MTLFSNNQRTVVME
+1 ME
-15 QVNKSYDKAANN
+15 HITTMHNKEGRNK
-27 VGFLER
+27 GFLER
-33 WFKLSSHN
+33 CFKLSSHK
-41 TTVKTELMAGLT
+41 TTVKIEVMAGFT

-69 SKTGMP
+69 SKSGMP

-82 TCLGAAIATILMG
+82 TCLGAAIASILMG

-112 FFTFSV
+112 FFTFTV

-123 YSWEIALGTVFLSGV
+123 YSWEIALGAVFLSGV

-144 VTRLREWMLD
+144 VTRLREWMLE

-179 TGIIV
+179 AGIIV
-184 PDPDNVVAIAD
+184 ADPDNVVAIAD
-195 LTHFGFGQFGPEAPA
+195 LTHFGFGVFGPEAPA

-215 FLLIAILSYR
+215 FLLISILSYR
-225 KVFGAVVIGI
+225 KVFGAVLIGI
-235 AATTFIAFI
+235 AVTTFTAFI
-244 MTWILPTD
+244 MLWALPTD
-252 FFVVAE
+252 FFVVSE
-258 AAKSFAP
+258 AAKAFAP
-265 ATGFVSYNGLLA
+265 ASGFVSYNGMLA
-277 VPEFSALEPIL
+277 VPNFSALEPIV
-288 WKADIAGA
+288 WKADIVGA
-296 MQVALI
+296 FQVALI
-302 PVIITF
+302 PVIVTF

-320 MGLAERANLQDKNGK
+320 MGVAERANLQDKNGK
-335 IEGLSKSLKADS
+335 IQGLSKSLKADS
-347 VSSVIGTA
+347 ISSVIGTA
-355 FGCPPVTSY
+355 FGCSPVTSY
-364 VESAAGVSVGGR
+364 VESAAGASVGGR
-376 TGLTAVTI
+376 TGLTAVTV
-384 GLLFLMGMFFLP
+384 GLLFIVGMFFLP

-401 PGFAVDGALIYVAML
+401 PSFAVNGALIYVAML
-416 MMTSLRGLDW
+416 MMSSLKGLNW

-460 ALKVGAGKS
+460 VLKLGAGKS
-469 SEISKG
+469 NEISSG
-475 VWALTALFIAKFIF
+475 VWALTLLFVAKFIF
-489 LTH
+489 LN

>member
-1 MTLFSNNQRTVVME
+1 ME
-15 QVNKSYDKAANN
+15 QVSKSNENQAAKSND
-27 VGFLER
+27 VGLLER
-33 WFKLSSHN
+33 FFKLSEHN
-41 TTVKTELMAGLT
+41 TSIKTELMAGLT

-61 MFLNPIIM
+61 MFLNPVIM

-118 VGSMG
+118 VGAMG
-123 YSWEIALGTVFLSGV
+123 YSWQIALGAVFLSGV
-138 LFVLMS
+138 IFVLMS

-154 SIPMSLRLAM
+154 SIPLSLRLAM

-184 PDPDNVVAIAD
+184 PNPDNVVALAD
-195 LTHFGFGQFGPEAPA
+195 LTHFGFGEFGPEAPA

-225 KVFGAVVIGI
+225 KVFGAVLIGI
-235 AATTFIAFI
+235 AITTLIAFA
-244 MTWILPTD
+244 MTWLLPTD
-252 FFVVAE
+252 FFVVSE
-258 AAKSFAP
+258 AGKSLAP
-265 ATGFVSYNGLLA
+265 ETGFVAYNGIMA
-277 VPEFSALEPIL
+277 IPEFSALEPIF
-288 WKADIAGA
+288 WQADIIGA
-296 MQVALI
+296 FEVALI
-302 PVIITF
+302 PVIVTF

-320 MGLAERANLQDKNGK
+320 MGVAERANLQDKDGK
-335 IEGLSKSLKADS
+335 IQGLSKSLKADS
-347 VSSVIGTA
+347 VSSVVGTA

-376 TGLTAVTI
+376 TGLTAITI
-384 GLLFLMGMFFLP
+384 GLLFAVGMFFLP

-401 PGFAVDGALIYVAML
+401 PAFAIDGALIYVAML
-416 MMTSLRGLDW
+416 MMTSLKALDW
-426 DDLTEYAPAVCT
+426 NDLTEYAPAICT

-460 ALKVGAGKS
+460 ILKVGTGKS
-469 SEISKG
+469 NQISAG
-475 VWALTALFIAKFIF
+475 VWALTALFVAKFIF
-489 LTH
+489 LSE

>member
-1 MTLFSNNQRTVVME
+1 ME
-15 QVNKSYDKAANN
+15 QVSENYENQAKE
-27 VGFLER
+27 VGLLER
-33 WFKLSSHN
+33 LFKLSEHN
-41 TTVKTELMAGLT
+41 TNVKTEIMAGLT

-95 MYANW
+95 LYANW

-118 VGSMG
+118 VGAMG
-123 YSWEIALGTVFLSGV
+123 YSWQIALGAVFLSGV
-138 LFVLMS
+138 IFVLMS

-179 TGIIV
+179 TGIVV
-184 PDPDNVVAIAD
+184 PNPDNVVAIAD
-195 LTHFGFGQFGPEAPA
+195 LTHFGFGKFGPEAPA

-215 FLLIAILSYR
+215 FLLIAVLSYR
-225 KVFGAVVIGI
+225 KVFGAVLIGI
-235 AATTFIAFI
+235 GVTTLVAFI
-244 MTWILPTD
+244 MTWVLPAD
-252 FFVVAE
+252 FFVIAE
-258 AAKSFAP
+258 EAKAWAP
-265 ATGFVSYNGLLA
+265 ASGFVSYNGLLA

-296 MQVALI
+296 FQVALI
-302 PVIITF
+302 PVIVTF

-320 MGLAERANLQDKNGK
+320 MGVAERANLQDKNGK
-335 IEGLSKSLKADS
+335 IHGLSKSLKADS
-347 VSSVIGTA
+347 ISSVIGTG

-384 GLLFLMGMFFLP
+384 GLLFAAGMFFLP

-416 MMTSLRGLDW
+416 MMSSLKGLDW
-426 DDLTEYAPAVCT
+426 EDLTEYAPAVCT
-438 TVMMAFTFSI
+438 TIMMAFTFSI

-460 ALKVGAGKS
+460 VLKVGAGKS
-469 SEISKG
+469 KEISGG
-475 VWALTALFIAKFIF
+475 VWALTALFVAKFIF
-489 LTH
+489 LT